1 MFRKRKTGKKYR
13 QGRRRK
19 NGKRYQVARLVF
31 RAWCPCCMVPL
42 DRSKYWGRYVNR
54 IEREAARKEIQ
65 NVLHEMDGVTAL
77 FLD

>member
-1 MFRKRKTGKKYR
+1 
-13 QGRRRK
+13 
-19 NGKRYQVARLVF
+19 
-31 RAWCPCCMVPL
+31 MVPL